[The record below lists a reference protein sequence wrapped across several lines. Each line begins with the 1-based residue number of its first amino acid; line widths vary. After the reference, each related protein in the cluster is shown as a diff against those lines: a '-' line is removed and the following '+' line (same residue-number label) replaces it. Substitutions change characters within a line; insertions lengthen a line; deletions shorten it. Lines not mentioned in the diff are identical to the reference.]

1 MGKRFLDNV
10 TRMLGLDDQME
21 DEHIERP
28 EDFEEEE
35 VAAPR
40 SSKTKPTLISLP
52 TANGVKTKIV
62 LTEPETY
69 DEVTEMVA
77 HLKAKQVV
85 IVNLENAEPD
95 VARQII
101 DFLSGAVY
109 ALEGSMRKIKE
120 FVFVVSPN
128 TVEITAE
135 IKREL
140 QERTNPFW
148 GR

>member
-10 TRMLGLDDQME
+10 TRMLGFEDQME
-21 DEHIERP
+21 DGHIERP
-28 EDFEEEE
+28 DDFEEEE
-35 VAAPR
+35 VVPR

-52 TANGVKTKIV
+52 TSNGVKTKIV

-85 IVNLENAEPD
+85 IVNLENAEPE

-120 FVFVVSPN
+120 FVFVVSPS

>member
-10 TRMLGLDDQME
+10 TRMLGFEDQME

-35 VAAPR
+35 VSAPR

-52 TANGVKTKIV
+52 TSNGVKTKIV

>member
-1 MGKRFLDNV
+1 
-10 TRMLGLDDQME
+10 
-21 DEHIERP
+21 
-28 EDFEEEE
+28 
-35 VAAPR
+35 
-40 SSKTKPTLISLP
+40 
-52 TANGVKTKIV
+52 
-62 LTEPETY
+62 
-69 DEVTEMVA
+69 EMVA